1 MRGKLKGII
10 VYILLLGLSL
20 TACNSGSANASQTT
34 YQISPTFRELYEK
47 LGGNDV
53 LGAAIS
59 KPFTLDSFE
68 CQYTVN
74 VLICVNP
81 QATDSN
87 RLFFYPLANSM
98 NIREDPSQSPAQP
111 GSNVVDGYTIYDEF
125 ISLYNQLG
133 AQFTGKPLTQAHINY
148 SQQRIEQYFENVG
161 FYRKFSDTAGSV
173 HLLAYGAYS
182 CLNKCNYTP
191 SVEASILNSARAS
204 LDQPLLAGLSEI
216 ADTSILGE
224 PLTQPYIASDGM
236 EEQVYTNAVVYAPV
250 NDLNSARLRPVSTLI
265 NIPRTEPG
273 TQKYS
278 SRDGMVFYAI
288 KGNKGYHVPLV
299 FDQFIANHGGKNFSG
314 NPIDEVF
321 QYSATVFRQC
331 FENYCLDY
339 DSAASDSNK
348 ISLAPL
354 GMQYIQQI
362 SGSSSP
368 TVQPA
373 NLSSDNLILNVAKM
387 SQKIPADGQ
396 QQIQIL
402 VIQKEN
408 QQPVPNLEATL
419 TIKMPDGSL
428 YTAQFPATGVDGRS
442 ALVIPPM
449 KDIPNG
455 TILELSVCINGTD
468 NTPVC
473 VTDGYLIW
481 PSQ

>member
-1 MRGKLKGII
+1 MRGKLNGTI
-10 VYILLLGLSL
+10 VILLLLGLLLS
-20 TACNSGSANASQTT
+20 ACNSGSANASQTT

-47 LGGNDV
+47 LGGEGV

-59 KPFTLDSFE
+59 KTFTQDSFE

-81 QATDSN
+81 QATDSS
-87 RLFFYPLANSM
+87 RLFFYPLANAM

-111 GSNVVDGYTIYDEF
+111 GTNVVDGYTIYDEF
-125 ISLYNQLG
+125 ISIYNQLG
-133 AQFTGKPLTQAHINY
+133 AQFTGRPLTQAHINY

-161 FYRKFSDTAGSV
+161 FYRKFSDPAGSV

-182 CLNKCNYTP
+182 CLDKCNYTP
-191 SVEASILNSARAS
+191 LVEASILNSSRAS

-236 EEQVYTNAVVYAPV
+236 EEQVYTNAVVCAPV
-250 NDLNSARLRPVSTLI
+250 NDLNSARLRPVSTLLQ
-265 NIPRTEPG
+265 IPQTEPG
-273 TQKYS
+273 PQKYTS
-278 SRDGMVFYAI
+278 HDGMVFYAT

-299 FDQFIANHGGKNFSG
+299 FDQFIAAHGGKNFSG
-314 NPIDEVF
+314 NPIDEVY
-321 QYSATVFRQC
+321 QYSATIFRQC

-339 DSAASDSNK
+339 DSSASDSK
-348 ISLAPL
+348 KVSLAPL
-354 GMQYIQQI
+354 GMQYMQQI
-362 SGSSSP
+362 SGSSPS
-368 TVQPA
+368 TVQPV
-373 NLSSDNLILNVAKM
+373 NLSSGNLVLNVAKL

-402 VIQKEN
+402 VTQKEN
-408 QQPVPNLEATL
+408 QQPVPNLESTL

-428 YTAQFPATGVDGRS
+428 YTAKFPPTGVDGRS
-442 ALVIPPM
+442 TLVIPPM

-455 TILELSVCINGTD
+455 TILEYSVCINGTD

-473 VTDGYLIW
+473 VIDSYIIW
-481 PSQ
+481 PTQ